1 MLRKFKKSNDCFY
14 NENGIENLT
23 IQMKLSNENIC
34 IVLIYI
40 PPNVRTQY
48 LNTAIDFLCEKCLHD
63 SRSIYIIGDLNANML
78 KHPHP
83 LNDVMDSFNLS
94 NVVLGHTCFKNVEN
108 PSLIDVIFTNTPRR
122 LTSVLNCVKRH

>member
-1 MLRKFKKSNDCFY
+1 
-14 NENGIENLT
+14 
-23 IQMKLSNENIC
+23 
-34 IVLIYI
+34 
-40 PPNVRTQY
+40 
-48 LNTAIDFLCEKCLHD
+48 
-63 SRSIYIIGDLNANML
+63 ML

-108 PSLIDVIFTNTPRR
+108 PSLIYVIFTDAPRR